1 MTTPAS
7 SPARLYAW
15 PEVSPAQRRAEALEK
30 QILELCGHINAA
42 DALFL
47 TLIAEFDREGYW
59 HGVGMANCAQWLNLR
74 CGLGMA
80 AARERM
86 RVARAL
92 ERLPLISAS
101 FSRGEISYSKV
112 RAMTRVA
119 TPENE
124 DTLLNVAIYGT
135 ATHVERLV
143 RKYRRFERLEASA
156 EAQERYRQRYV
167 RYGYDED
174 GSLLIEAKLPPEIGE
189 LVKRALEAAVEV
201 LYQDSRRRAREE
213 AAAAPA
219 ATADPKEA
227 EGEPMAFKEA
237 GGAVEIKTQS
247 NVSAEA
253 SEASTRVPESGAV
266 PLRNPA
272 APPPRSVGLS
282 QDFKLLGAPWERAKT
297 PLGTSAI
304 EEFHGQD
311 WCESLGARRADALK
325 LVAERYLT
333 EVGARSGSSADRYQV
348 VVHIDQALL
357 AGSPAL
363 DDRGGT
369 DNEPRRLWDRCELED
384 GAALAVETA
393 RRLACDSALVGLTE
407 NADGEPLNVGR
418 KTRSISPA
426 LSRALKSRDGG
437 CRFPGCGRT
446 YFTQGHHVRHWA
458 DGGETKLSNL
468 ITLCHFHH
476 GLVHEGGFSVET
488 TGDGGFVFRQPDG
501 GRIEEGGLPRGI
513 DRRYGVPLTF
523 DGQATAGRSYAS
535 NGQDASG
542 QRDVSQPSCTSQA
555 QSDVPELPLFALN
568 RARGLDIDADTS
580 KLRWL
585 GEHMDYGYTVAYMVL
600 CRDRARECREPVAG
614 RM

>member
-1 MTTPAS
+1 
-7 SPARLYAW
+7 YAW

-42 DALFL
+42 NALFL
-47 TLIAEFDREGYW
+47 TLVAEFDREGYW

-74 CGLGMA
+74 CGLGME
-80 AARERM
+80 AARERV

-92 ERLPLISAS
+92 QGLPLISAS
-101 FSRGEISYSKV
+101 FSCGEISYSKV

-124 DTLLNVAIYGT
+124 ETLLNVALYGT

-167 RYGYDED
+167 RYRYDED

-189 LVKRALEAAVEV
+189 LVKKALEAAVEV
-201 LYQDSRRRAREE
+201 LYQDSRRLAREE
-213 AAAAPA
+213 AAATKTA
-219 ATADPKEA
+219 ANEEEKGEVGVAAEVDKAGEPIAAADPAEA
-227 EGEPMAFKEA
+227 EGEPIARKETGA
-237 GGAVEIKTQS
+237 AVEIKTQS
-247 NVSAEA
+247 NVSTETPDASAAA
-253 SEASTRVPESGAV
+253 SENVAPVSPTLPVQTAAPAQTAGPAQTR
-266 PLRNPA
+266 PA
-272 APPPRSVGLS
+272 AATPHET
-282 QDFKLLGAPWERAKT
+282 QLLGSPWERAKE
-297 PLGTSAI
+297 PLGTAAI

-325 LVAERYLT
+325 VLAERYLT
-333 EVGARSGSSADRYQV
+333 ELPARSGSSADRYQV

-363 DDRGGT
+363 DDRA
-369 DNEPRRLWDRCELED
+369 DVDRADEDQEPRRLWDRCELEN
-384 GAALAVETA
+384 GAALAIETA
-393 RRLACDSALVGLTE
+393 RRLACDGSLVGISE
-407 NADGEPLNVGR
+407 NAEGEPLNVGR

-446 YFTQGHHVRHWA
+446 YFTQGHHVKHWA

-476 GLVHEGGFSVET
+476 GLVHEGGFSVEA

-501 GRIEEGGLPRGI
+501 TRIEEGGPPGGIKRDYGLPVA
-513 DRRYGVPLTF
+513 YE
-523 DGQATAGRSYAS
+523 GQAM
-535 NGQDASG
+535 
-542 QRDVSQPSCTSQA
+542 
-555 QSDVPELPLFALN
+555 LPLFAFN

-585 GEHMDYGYTVAYMVL
+585 GEHMDYGYTVAYMVR
-600 CRDRARECREPVAG
+600 CRDRARESRELTAG

>member
-1 MTTPAS
+1 MSTPTS
-7 SPARLYAW
+7 NPARLYAW
-15 PEVSPAQRRAEALEK
+15 PEVPPKQRRAEAPEK

-42 DALFL
+42 NALFL

-74 CGLGMA
+74 CGLGMT

-92 ERLPLISAS
+92 ESLPLISAS

-156 EAQERYRQRYV
+156 EAQERHRQRYV

-174 GSLLIEAKLPPEIGE
+174 GSLLIQAKLPPEIGE
-189 LVKRALEAAVEV
+189 LVKKALEAAVEV
-201 LYQDSRRRAREE
+201 LYQDSRRLAREE
-213 AAAAPA
+213 AAAEAANEEEREERKEERGKPS
-219 ATADPKEA
+219 ATAEH
-227 EGEPMAFKEA
+227 GEA
-237 GGAVEIKTQS
+237 GAAVEIKTQS
-247 NVSAEA
+247 NVSAGTSETPTVA
-253 SEASTRVPESGAV
+253 SERTVAFESI
-266 PLRNPA
+266 
-272 APPPRSVGLS
+272 APPQGNSAASMPQWEESSEDL
-282 QDFKLLGAPWERAKT
+282 KLLGAPWERAKA

-304 EEFHGQD
+304 EEFHGQE

-325 LVAERYLT
+325 LLAERYLT
-333 EVGARSGSSADRYQV
+333 EVSARSGSSADRYQV
-348 VVHIDQALL
+348 VVHIDQSLL

-363 DDRGGT
+363 IDRADRRG
-369 DNEPRRLWDRCELED
+369 DSNIEPQRAWDRCELED
-384 GAALAVETA
+384 GDALAMETA
-393 RRLACDSALVGLTE
+393 RRLACDSSLVGISE

-446 YFTQGHHVRHWA
+446 YFTQGHHVKHWA
-458 DGGETKLSNL
+458 DGGETKLGNL

-476 GLVHEGGFSVET
+476 SLVHEGGFSVEV

-501 GRIEEGGLPRGI
+501 TRIEEGGPPADIDKDYGI
-513 DRRYGVPLTF
+513 G
-523 DGQATAGRSYAS
+523 GGAS
-535 NGQDASG
+535 EG
-542 QRDVSQPSCTSQA
+542 TSNL
-555 QSDVPELPLFALN
+555 PELPLFALN

-585 GEHMDYGYTVAYMVL
+585 GENMDYGYTVAYMVL
-600 CRDRARECREPVAG
+600 CRDRARECRDSLH
-614 RM
+614 RRR